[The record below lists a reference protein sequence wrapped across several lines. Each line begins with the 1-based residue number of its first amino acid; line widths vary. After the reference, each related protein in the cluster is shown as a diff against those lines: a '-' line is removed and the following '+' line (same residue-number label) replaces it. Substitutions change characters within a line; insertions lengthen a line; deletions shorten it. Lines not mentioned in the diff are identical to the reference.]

1 MGRRR
6 QPRIRS
12 ILPVRI
18 WGADQEGKS
27 FFEHVCTFEISG
39 KGTRLAGVRARLSV
53 GDSIGIQYRN
63 RQARFRIKWIG
74 AATAAGTHV
83 GVECLQPEKDL
94 WPIALPGEAPD
105 AYRVPETGL
114 NGEGYLKSDPRYCMR
129 LPVSGKAY
137 VSKIN
142 GTKGVWAKLADLSVT
157 GCRIQTNDSIEVGH
171 QVALR
176 ITVADTEIEA
186 TGVVRVCYP
195 GPAEGIEFS
204 SMSAASWRTLARLI
218 ARLEEVET
226 ARRRNSRVF
235 EVLDESEVSGV
246 PDGRRPQSRE

>member
-1 MGRRR
+1 MGRRG
-6 QPRIRS
+6 QPRIGS

-18 WGADQEGKS
+18 WGTDQEGKS
-27 FFEHVCTFEISG
+27 FVEHVCTVEISG
-39 KGTRLAGVRARLSV
+39 KGTRLAGVHARLSV
-53 GDSIGIQYRN
+53 GGTIGIQYRN
-63 RQARFRIKWIG
+63 RQARFLIKWIG
-74 AATAAGTHV
+74 AATAAGTHL

-94 WPIALPGEAPD
+94 WPIALPREAPD
-105 AYRVPETGL
+105 NYRVPEACL
-114 NGEGYLKSDPRYCMR
+114 NGEGYLKRDPRYCMR

-142 GTKGVWAKLADLSVT
+142 GGEGVWAKLADLSVT
-157 GCRIQTNDSIEVGH
+157 GCRIQTSDPIEAGR

-204 SMSAASWRTLARLI
+204 SMSAPSWRTLTRLI
-218 ARLEEVET
+218 ARLEEIEA
-226 ARRRNSRVF
+226 ARRRTPRVL
-235 EVLDESEVSGV
+235 EVLDESEFGRVL
-246 PDGRRPQSRE
+246 DGGHPQSRE